1 MQRASHRSRVDAT
14 MVLNRRRVL
23 GTVAVTLAAV
33 TGLVGCGSDTQV
45 DYETAGG
52 SGDSLLVYVGAGD
65 DREIV
70 EYAVEN
76 LLPASAKV
84 ELVDASE
91 DSNEKVAAGDGDLS
105 FYQHIPAFEADLGTH
120 AYDNLSIVSKV
131 NVVPYG
137 LYSSKWTDVKDTE
150 SWVNV
155 GLVADEVTARSLPH
169 GSQVV
174 LPATPTGFARGLHLL
189 QSAGLVKLDRPFGG
203 TSAVDL
209 TITQANVL
217 DSLRHLTLLGLG
229 YDDYLQS
236 LYDNYD
242 AVVLKPDD
250 AASIG
255 LTPAD
260 DALAIE
266 PGPGNPY
273 AHVLV
278 APSRL
283 AGDQRVL
290 ELARALESPELA
302 QFLETKFRGANIP
315 VAAAE
320 SN

>member
-1 MQRASHRSRVDAT
+1 MQRASHHSRVNAT
-14 MVLNRRRVL
+14 VVLNRRNVL
-23 GTVAVTLAAV
+23 ATVAFTLAAV

-52 SGDSLLVYVGAGD
+52 SGDSLVVYVGAGD
-65 DREIV
+65 DREIL

-76 LLPASAKV
+76 LLPASAKI
-84 ELVDASE
+84 ELVDALE
-91 DSNEKVAAGDGDLS
+91 DSNGKVAAGDGDLS

-120 AYDNLSIVSKV
+120 SYDNLSIVSKV

-137 LYSSKWTDVKDTE
+137 LYSSKWKDVKDTE

-155 GLVADEVTARSLPH
+155 GLVADEVTGQSLPH

-174 LPATPTGFARGLHLL
+174 LPATSTGFARGLYLL

-236 LYDNYD
+236 LYENYD
-242 AVVLKPDD
+242 AVVLNPDD

-255 LTPAD
+255 LTPAE

-320 SN
+320 SE